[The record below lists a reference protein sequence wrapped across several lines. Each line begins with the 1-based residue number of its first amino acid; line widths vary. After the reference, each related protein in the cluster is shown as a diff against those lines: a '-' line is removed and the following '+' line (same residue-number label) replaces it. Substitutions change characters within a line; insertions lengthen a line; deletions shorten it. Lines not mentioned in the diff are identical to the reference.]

1 MQVSMLEPL
10 APAVSIFTAVEG
22 LFTLANTKSAI
33 KHIRQSEK
41 RRVQNRAVKSAA
53 RTYVKR
59 ARAAAESAP
68 AEAMPH
74 VVEAIRALDRAA
86 QKGVIH
92 RNNAARRKS
101 RLLKVLRTH
110 EEKA

>member
-1 MQVSMLEPL
+1 M
-10 APAVSIFTAVEG
+10 
-22 LFTLANTKSAI
+22 ANTKSAI

-41 RRVQNRAVKSAA
+41 RRIQNRGVKTAA

-59 ARAAAESAP
+59 ARSAAQSAP
-68 AEAMPH
+68 ADAMPQI
-74 VVEAIRALDRAA
+74 VAAIRALDRAA

-101 RLLKVLRTH
+101 RLIKLLRQS
-110 EEKA
+110 EAKA